1 MLFLHTAIAKPA
13 EEPFLNWALNN
24 EQSILG
30 GSGSYKGQRVTVRS
44 EVTRYYSAC
53 SVLIICSRM
62 RSSYV
67 LMDSE
72 EAGTAACKMNL
83 LTLLLGLWS
92 MEGLFFTPF
101 YLGRN
106 LFGGEKCTVEQMLQ
120 EARKPTV
127 AKKGALNPAAPY
139 VLGGIFL
146 LAVIAGIVSAVLT
159 AMKQ

>member
-53 SVLIICSRM
+53 SVLIVCSRV

-67 LMDSE
+67 LVDSE

-83 LTLLLGLWS
+83 LTLFLGLWS

-120 EARKPTV
+120 EAKDPNV
-127 AKKGALNPAAPY
+127 AKKGALNRGSPY
-139 VLGGIFL
+139 
-146 LAVIAGIVSAVLT
+146 VIAGICVLAIIAGLVAAVLT
-159 AMKQ
+159 AMKN